1 MLHFFK
7 KKEKHLEIALLYT
20 HVPNDLDNIIYSSW
34 YIECDRLKSVILGHF
49 LPFYPP
55 KNLKDQNFEKNEKSC
70 QRYYHFT
77 HLHQK
82 YNHLMY
88 GSWDIEWDRRIF
100 FALLPFATTWKI
112 KILKKCKNHLVM
124 ASFYT
129 CVPKITTISCTLFFY
144 QIWYTFYKQW
154 VNNMKMKN
162 NTQKRLQHK
171 HWTLHTI

>member
-20 HVPNDLDNIIYSSW
+20 YVPNDLDNIIYSSW

-77 HLHQK
+77 HLYQK

-88 GSWDIEWDRRIF
+88 GSWDIEWDKNF
-100 FALLPFATTWKI
+100 FSLLPFTTTWKI
-112 KILKKCKNHLVM
+112 KILKKWKKHLVM

-129 CVPKITTISCTLFFY
+129 CVPKSPPYHVHFFSIKY
-144 QIWYTFYKQW
+144 DIHFT
-154 VNNMKMKN
+154 NNE
-162 NTQKRLQHK
+162 
-171 HWTLHTI
+171 